1 MTQASNLANF
11 ANNLNSSGQVDPNA
25 LSSVVPISKGGTNAS
40 TASAARTNLDVPKR
54 DGTDASGN
62 WGINITGNAATAS
75 NATNSS
81 NSTRLVTTNW
91 IIEESGGI
99 LQFKD
104 SGGTLK
110 MSMHPTD
117 GFTVY

>member
-75 NATNSS
+75 NASK
-81 NSTRLVTTNW
+81 LITTNW
-91 IIEESGGI
+91 IIEESSGI

-110 MSMHPTD
+110 MSMHPTN

>member
-40 TASAARTNLDVPKR
+40 TASTARTNLDVPKR

-62 WGINITGNAATAS
+62 WDINITGNAT
-75 NATNSS
+75 TSS
-81 NSTRLVTTNW
+81 RVVTTNW
-91 IIEESGGI
+91 IIEESGGV